1 MTEED
6 LRLAVK
12 EAMRA
17 RDTARTRVLRNVL
30 AAVKNQQIEK
40 RSALTA
46 AEGVAVIQREA
57 KQCRE
62 TLGFARDAGRAESV
76 AEQEEVLAIL
86 ESLLPRQM
94 DEAVLQAAIA
104 GIIAGGAGNIGEVMK
119 ELTARHAGTYDGKTA
134 SRLVR
139 EALAAP

>member
-57 KQCRE
+57 R
-62 TLGFARDAGRAESV
+62 RAESV

-94 DEAVLQAAIA
+94 DEAELQAAIA

>member
-76 AEQEEVLAIL
+76 GAPGCDRGDHRRWGRQYRRGHEGTHRPSCRHLRWKDREPPGARGPGGPVRGRPGGPWG
-86 ESLLPRQM
+86 LP
-94 DEAVLQAAIA
+94 
-104 GIIAGGAGNIGEVMK
+104 GGA
-119 ELTARHAGTYDGKTA
+119 LTA
-134 SRLVR
+134 
-139 EALAAP
+139 